1 MGLQCNNVLEI
12 FDFDQIICLYIRSSE
27 PPPLPPFIRN
37 TLYKGHIC
45 RTTMCYGKNN
55 NIYSPHW
62 ELSLFLEG
70 AMYLKMIFSPKT
82 YKTLGAMCVFLSTL
96 KHIELTTLCS
106 WLVCSRP
113 RSPKL
118 VFHTMSILP
127 MSVTPFM
134 TLFCFMTSGLG
145 TKQ

>member
-27 PPPLPPFIRN
+27 APIHQEHFIQW
-37 TLYKGHIC
+37 THLLDYHVL
-45 RTTMCYGKNN
+45 MCYGKNN
-55 NIYSPHW
+55 NIYSFHW
-62 ELSLFLEG
+62 ELSLLLEG

>member
-1 MGLQCNNVLEI
+1 MVLQCNNVFEI

-27 PPPLPPFIRN
+27 APIHQEHFTQWTHL
-37 TLYKGHIC
+37 LDYHVL
-45 RTTMCYGKNN
+45 MCYGKNN
-55 NIYSPHW
+55 NIYSFHW
-62 ELSLFLEG
+62 ELSLLLEG

-118 VFHTMSILP
+118 VFQTMSILP

>member
-27 PPPLPPFIRN
+27 PPPLHSS
-37 TLYKGHIC
+37 G
-45 RTTMCYGKNN
+45 TMCYGKNN

-62 ELSLFLEG
+62 ELSLLLEG

-118 VFHTMSILP
+118 VFQTMSILP

>member
-1 MGLQCNNVLEI
+1 MGLQCNNVFEI

-27 PPPLPPFIRN
+27 APIHQEHFTQWTHL
-37 TLYKGHIC
+37 LDYHVL
-45 RTTMCYGKNN
+45 MCYGKNN

-62 ELSLFLEG
+62 ELSLLLEG

-118 VFHTMSILP
+118 VFQTMSILP